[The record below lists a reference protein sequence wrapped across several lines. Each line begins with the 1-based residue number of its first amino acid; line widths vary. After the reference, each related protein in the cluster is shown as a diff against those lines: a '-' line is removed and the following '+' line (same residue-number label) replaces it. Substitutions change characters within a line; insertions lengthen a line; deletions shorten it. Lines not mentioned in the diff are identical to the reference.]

1 MIRILFF
8 GALRDA
14 LACDE
19 TQLDITAPTPV
30 RAIIV
35 QLVERGDTWQALT
48 QRRLLCALNQQM
60 ARSDAL
66 VSPGDELALFPPVTG
81 G

>member
-8 GALRDA
+8 GGLREA

-19 TQLDITAPTPV
+19 TQLAITAPTSIH
-30 RAIIV
+30 AIV
-35 QLVERGDTWQALT
+35 LQLVQRGDGWQVLT
-48 QRRLLCALNQQM
+48 QQRLLCALNQQM
-60 ARSDAL
+60 ARRDTL
-66 VSPGDELALFPPVTG
+66 VNPGDELALFPPVTG

>member
-8 GALRDA
+8 GALRDT

-19 TQLDITAPTPV
+19 TQLAMPGALPV
-30 RAIIV
+30 RAIV
-35 QLVERGDTWQALT
+35 DQLVQRGETWQALT
-48 QRRLLCALNQQM
+48 QTRVLCALNQQM
-60 ARSDAL
+60 ARSDTL
-66 VSPGDELALFPPVTG
+66 VHPGDELALFPPVTG

>member
-8 GALRDA
+8 GGLRET

-19 TQLDITAPTPV
+19 TQLAITAPV
-30 RAIIV
+30 SIHDIV
-35 QLVERGDTWQALT
+35 LQLVQRGDAWQALT
-48 QRRLLCALNQQM
+48 KQRLLCALNQQM
-60 ARSDAL
+60 ARSDTL
-66 VSPGDELALFPPVTG
+66 VNPGDELALFPPVTG